1 MRMNPGRRGG
11 RNGHHGHR
19 NNSNHSSG
27 HSHSNNAN
35 RRSMPLR
42 YQTMESKGMEVK
54 VRGNPQ
60 QIYDKYSSLA
70 RDALASGDLIR
81 AESHFQHAEH
91 YFRLL
96 SSEPR
101 PQYNPTA
108 EEIAAADVE
117 LINAGEAVV
126 ESLVPVTPVNDTP
139 PQDNKS
145 EDAA

>member
-1 MRMNPGRRGG
+1 
-11 RNGHHGHR
+11 
-19 NNSNHSSG
+19 
-27 HSHSNNAN
+27 
-35 RRSMPLR
+35 MPLR
-42 YQTMESKGMEVK
+42 YQAMESKGMEVK

-70 RDALASGDLIR
+70 RDALAAGDLIR

-91 YFRLL
+91 YFRLVN
-96 SSEPR
+96 SEPR

-108 EEIAAADVE
+108 EETAAAAAEVE

-139 PQDNKS
+139 ADDKTD

>member
-1 MRMNPGRRGG
+1 MRMNSGRRG

-19 NNSNHSSG
+19 GGGNNYG
-27 HSHSNNAN
+27 HNNP
-35 RRSMPLR
+35 RRSVPLR
-42 YQTMESKGMEVK
+42 YQAMESKGMEVK

-91 YFRLL
+91 YFRLVN
-96 SSEPR
+96 SEPR
-101 PQYNPTA
+101 PQYTPTA
-108 EEIAAADVE
+108 EETAAAEVE

-126 ESLVPVTPVNDTP
+126 ESLVPVTPVNDAPADDKT
-139 PQDNKS
+139 D

>member
-19 NNSNHSSG
+19 NNNGGNHGQG
-27 HSHSNNAN
+27 HNPN

-42 YQTMESKGMEVK
+42 YQTLESKGMEVK

-101 PQYNPTA
+101 PQYNPSQ
-108 EEIAAADVE
+108 EEGASEVE

-126 ESLVPVTPVNDTP
+126 ESLVPVTPVNDV
-139 PQDNKS
+139 PQGDNKS